1 MRSSRDAIRSLIP
14 SRSMEPAES
23 FNSVTAA
30 SRNCRTSP
38 CVAASRSTPSVVERT
53 LARMFR
59 AARTRRL
66 QITIS
71 IVLASHTVQVT
82 SEAKA
87 RPIKTAFTTGSA
99 LMYMPHGLRSRGS
112 VAVARILSCASA
124 DTGAA
129 IDAAVSVLAAIAA
142 INTGRRKKWHLVL
155 VHAPEV
161 SRNCIPL
168 APSHTVLLR
177 APPSCFNMTLL
188 HAANDGQRHGISQ
201 LGFTPRGARPPLLGC
216 LQFASGGSAPGD
228 ILASPP
234 APPPHDHAGYGKYQ
248 WEDPGQEHRELPDR
262 AAVAALVDPSDP
274 LCRAVSGERRRLT
287 FHPAAAIVD
296 HDDG

>member
-30 SRNCRTSP
+30 SRNCRISP
-38 CVAASRSTPSVVERT
+38 FVAASRSTPSVVERT
-53 LARMFR
+53 LARMFN

-66 QITIS
+66 QIMIS

-129 IDAAVSVLAAIAA
+129 IDAAVNALAAIAA
-142 INTGRRKKWHLVL
+142 INAGRRKKWHVVL
-155 VHAPEV
+155 IHAPEI
-161 SRNCIPL
+161 SGNCISTGPFSDRT
-168 APSHTVLLR
+168 ATRP
-177 APPSCFNMTLL
+177 TLVFQY
-188 HAANDGQRHGISQ
+188 DV
-201 LGFTPRGARPPLLGC
+201 
-216 LQFASGGSAPGD
+216 
-228 ILASPP
+228 
-234 APPPHDHAGYGKYQ
+234 
-248 WEDPGQEHRELPDR
+248 
-262 AAVAALVDPSDP
+262 VA
-274 LCRAVSGERRRLT
+274 CRQ
-287 FHPAAAIVD
+287 
-296 HDDG
+296 